1 MYNINS
7 NQVAKFFRRPDCE
20 ALDKWEVFL
29 RTQELSHFV
38 RRQEIP
44 YTGVH

>member
-1 MYNINS
+1 MRNINS

-20 ALDKWEVFL
+20 AFDKWEDL